1 MTVLRRM
8 GSGHEVTRHV
18 LENGLVVLLK
28 EVHSAPLISFWVF
41 YRVGSRNEQ
50 TGQTGVSHWVEHM
63 MFKGTPRYPAGVLD
77 REIDRNGGI
86 WNAQTS
92 FDYTAYYETLPADRI
107 DLAIEAE
114 ADRMVNALFDPEET
128 ESERTVII
136 SERQGSENSPM
147 FWLNEEV
154 QGMAFRVHPYHHTII
169 GDMADLETMTRDD
182 LYHHYRRYYAPNN
195 AIVVVVG
202 AFASAEMLEKV
213 KAVYGG
219 IHPGDAP
226 PPVVRKEPPQMGERR
241 VNVERPG
248 STAFIEVMYRAPA
261 VSNPDWFAFAALD
274 SILGGP
280 SGPGGGNIDN
290 KTSRL
295 YRGVVETGIA
305 ASASGHLY
313 MTSDPFGYTIT
324 LAVNDDRTLE
334 EAEAALDAVLDG
346 LKTNPITQKEL
357 DKAKK
362 QAKAAFAYAT
372 EGVTGQAYWLGYAEM
387 LDSYTLFTDFVSRLE
402 AVTLEQVQ
410 QVAEQYLRPSQR
422 TLGRFIPQMENE
434 AHA

>member
-1 MTVLRRM
+1 MS
-8 GSGHEVTRHV
+8 SGHEVTRHV
-18 LENGLVVLLK
+18 LDNGLVVLLK
-28 EVHSAPLISFWVF
+28 ELHSAPLISFWVF

-50 TGQTGVSHWVEHM
+50 TGHTGISHWVEHM

-114 ADRMVNALFDPEET
+114 ADRMVNAVFDPEEVD
-128 ESERTVII
+128 SERTVII

-202 AFASAEMLEKV
+202 AFDSADMLEKI
-213 KAVYGG
+213 KAVYGS
-219 IHPGDAP
+219 IHPGDTP
-226 PPVVRKEPPQMGERR
+226 PSVTRKEPPQMGERR

-248 STAFIEVMYRAPA
+248 STAFLEVMYRAPA
-261 VSNPDWFAFAALD
+261 VSDPEWFAFAALD

-295 YRGVVETGIA
+295 YRGLVETGIA

-313 MTSDPFGYTIT
+313 MTQDPFGYTIT

-334 EAEAALDAVLDG
+334 EAEAALDAVIDG
-346 LKTNPITQKEL
+346 LKTTPITQKEL

-362 QAKAAFAYAT
+362 QARAAFAYAT

-410 QVAEQYLRPSQR
+410 QAAEKYLRPSQR
-422 TLGRFIPQMENE
+422 TVGRFIPQIEE
-434 AHA
+434 ADYA